1 MKRIILIKY
10 LLPAALLSVILTG
23 CGSTDNE
30 EKSALAEYSV
40 QTVDVPPE
48 LILNT
53 DFRNMVWGMSEYEI
67 AVQEGRYADHSYPDQ
82 LFYENT
88 VFAGFD
94 SRLVYRINGSG
105 EATGAE
111 YIITID
117 PENNKYTDAF
127 DSIDSFLTDM
137 FGEPD
142 DTSESRYG
150 GIVRKTRT
158 AVIEIYTDEKNG
170 SERIRIDFE
179 APEGYIE
186 SKADTSRVVSYYNN
200 KPAGVKQ

>member
-1 MKRIILIKY
+1 MQKSFMIKY
-10 LLPAALLSVILTG
+10 LLSAALLSVILTG
-23 CGSTDNE
+23 CGSTGNE

-40 QTVDVPPE
+40 QAVDVPPE

-53 DFRNMVWGMSEYEI
+53 DFRNMVWGMGEYEI
-67 AVQEGRYADHSYPDQ
+67 AVQEGRYADHSYTDQ

-94 SRLVYRINGSG
+94 SRLIYHINESG
-105 EATGAE
+105 QATGAE

-127 DSIDSFLTDM
+127 DSVDSFLTDM

-142 DTSESRYG
+142 DTAESRYG
-150 GIVRKTRT
+150 GIVRTTRT

-170 SERIRIDFE
+170 AERIRIDFN

-186 SKADTSRVVSYYNN
+186 SREDTSRVVSYYNN
-200 KPAGVKQ
+200 KPAGMKQ